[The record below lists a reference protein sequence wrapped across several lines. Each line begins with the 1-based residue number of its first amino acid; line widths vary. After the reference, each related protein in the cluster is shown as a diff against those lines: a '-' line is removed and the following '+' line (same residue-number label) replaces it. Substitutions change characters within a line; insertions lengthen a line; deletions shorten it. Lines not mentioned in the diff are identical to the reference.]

1 MCRLIFFDR
10 PLKFCLRRIKF
21 VEVLIIIII
30 FGFIYALKNNKLW
43 NVTIVAVVAGVA
55 VIKSCPSLL

>member
-1 MCRLIFFDR
+1 M
-10 PLKFCLRRIKF
+10 
-21 VEVLIIIII
+21 EVLIIIII